1 MKIRIAFLLFAVILT
16 VSCKTRNREILKPI
30 PSGAPGDVLLVMNT
44 KLWDSFSGDT
54 IRSILAGPV
63 EVLPQDE
70 PRFDVIRIDYSGFDK
85 NFKQQRNIIIV
96 KVGTDQQKAEILVQ
110 KGLWARTQ
118 LLVSLLAPDENALIT
133 LLNENRDK
141 LISLLVNTE
150 LKRLM
155 DAYHASADKQVMDK
169 LKQEQ
174 GIILTIPKGYEINTL
189 KKNFVWLS
197 QEYRD
202 IIQGILIYSFPY
214 TDKETFTRNYLVKKR
229 NSFLKKNVPGELE
242 GSYMTTEPLFPPLFR
257 EYELSNGRYTAE
269 LRGLWRIQDGLA
281 MGGPFVSIT
290 QLDQARNRIVT
301 IEGFVFA
308 PGEKKRDL
316 LQQLEAII
324 FTLDFTDNQN
334 KQGE

>member
-1 MKIRIAFLLFAVILT
+1 MNIRIAIVSLAVILT
-16 VSCKTRNREILKPI
+16 ASCKTGNREPLKPV
-30 PSGAPGDVLLVMNT
+30 PSGAPGDLLLVMND
-44 KLWDSFSGDT
+44 KLWNSYSGDT
-54 IRSILAGPV
+54 IRSILASPV
-63 EVLPQDE
+63 EALPQDE
-70 PRFDVIRIDYSGFDK
+70 PRFDVIRIDHRVFDK

-96 KVGTDQQKAEILVQ
+96 KVGADQQKAEILVQ

-118 LLVSLLAPDENALIT
+118 LLISLLAPDENSLIS

-141 LISLLVNTE
+141 LLSLLVNTE

-155 DAYHASADKQVMDK
+155 DAYHASADKTVMDK
-169 LKQEQ
+169 LEKEQ

-189 KKNFVWLS
+189 TKNFAWLS

-202 IIQGILIYSFPY
+202 IIQGILIYSYPY
-214 TDKETFTRNYLVKKR
+214 TDKETFTRDYLVKQR
-229 NSFLKKNVPGELE
+229 NEFLKKNVPGELE

-257 EYELSNGRYTAE
+257 EYELNNGRYTAE

-290 QLDQARNRIVT
+290 QLDQARNKVVT
-301 IEGFVFA
+301 VEGFVFA

-316 LQQLEAII
+316 LQQLESII
-324 FTLDFTDNQN
+324 FTLDFTDNQ
-334 KQGE
+334 KEQGE